1 MMFTAKQ
8 KRKIKRIIEAVLLGL
23 FFIGLSVDWVGLM
36 ENTLEKIYNIPEYI
50 GWIIVGIM
58 AIFCTVLIIKI
69 VNTAIDMYIE
79 YKED

>member
-1 MMFTAKQ
+1 MFTPKT
-8 KRKIKRIIEAVLLGL
+8 KKKIKKTIEAVLLAL

-36 ENTLEKIYNIPEYI
+36 DNLLEKIYNIPEFI

-58 AIFCTVLIIKI
+58 AIGCTVLIIRI
-69 VNTAIDMYIE
+69 VNTLINMYIE